1 MNKEQQIIRG
11 LNRKIISSMEIELG
25 ILKTNFPE
33 LTSTI
38 DDSFKRLRKTVL
50 DSVGECERSIN
61 LVRND

>member
-1 MNKEQQIIRG
+1 MNKEQQLIRS
-11 LNRKIISSMEIELG
+11 LNRKIISSIEIEFS

-50 DSVGECERSIN
+50 DSVGECERSFN
-61 LVRND
+61 LIHD